1 MATAIDYNYRTRETS
16 ELETPFFIVP
26 EEKLEIPVF
35 VEGFEYEEKKNFN
48 NSHSNET
55 PMWIPYSNKEY
66 SFDENAQKLR
76 NREKDR
82 NEILN
87 RLYSPNERLAKSTAN
102 SMINHL
108 LRYEME
114 EKTLS
119 REGYKTIQQ
128 NWKLIKENM
137 DEISREDQGKLE
149 VYLRGE
155 YTRIKKD
162 EVKIIDKEVESKI
175 PSKTSLWN
183 RIKKSVTSSRTYI
196 PKFSFGRA

>member
-1 MATAIDYNYRTRETS
+1 MKTYDRKKF
-16 ELETPFFIVP
+16 ETPFFIVP
-26 EEKLEIPVF
+26 EENLETPVF
-35 VEGFEYEEKKNFN
+35 IEGFEYQEKKNFN

-55 PMWIPYSNKEY
+55 PMWIPDSNKEY

-149 VYLRGE
+149 IYLRGE
-155 YTRIKKD
+155 YSRIKKEEIKELD
-162 EVKIIDKEVESKI
+162 EKIRLNT
-175 PSKTSLWN
+175 PQP
-183 RIKKSVTSSRTYI
+183 KKSIWNIIKETIASPKTYI
-196 PKFSFGRA
+196 PKFAFGRA